1 MSAQPLPVHR
11 EAPRA
16 VTGEAQVAELLDGLA
31 EFGVVTLHHRRVK
44 RSRSTI
50 NHVVVAPS
58 GVYVVDTRMWTGRVE
73 LRHGSNLLR
82 RNDRLVVAG
91 RDRTRLADRLTKK
104 SVGVRRALGGLVVPV
119 HAVLCFVDG
128 DWPLWAKPI
137 ELRGATV
144 MWPKELERRAKQ
156 LGKLDGAAIRD
167 IAARLQHSLPPR

>member
-1 MSAQPLPVHR
+1 M
-11 EAPRA
+11 
-16 VTGEAQVAELLDGLA
+16 
-31 EFGVVTLHHRRVK
+31 
-44 RSRSTI
+44 
-50 NHVVVAPS
+50 VVAPS

-91 RDRTRLADRLTKK
+91 RDRTRLADRARRR
-104 SVGVRRALGGLVVPV
+104 SRCGVRRALGGLVVPV

-167 IAARLQHSLPPR
+167 IAARLQHALPPR

>member
-1 MSAQPLPVHR
+1 
-11 EAPRA
+11 
-16 VTGEAQVAELLDGLA
+16 
-31 EFGVVTLHHRRVK
+31 
-44 RSRSTI
+44 
-50 NHVVVAPS
+50 
-58 GVYVVDTRMWTGRVE
+58 MWTGRVE
-73 LRHGSNLLR
+73 LRHGVQPPR

-104 SVGVRRALGGLVVPV
+104 SVRVRRALGGLVVPV
-119 HAVLCFVDG
+119 HGVLCFVDG

-167 IAARLQHSLPPR
+167 IAARLQHSLRPR